1 MPPDSTGADTVSRL
15 LDDARRGD
23 GAALERLLPLVY
35 AELREIAGHHMRGE
49 RPDHTLQPTALV
61 HEAFLR
67 MVGST
72 PLSAHDR
79 THFLRTASQAM
90 RRVLVDHARARN
102 AQKRGGSL
110 HVTLD
115 EAIAGQREPA
125 VDMLALDDA
134 LNRLGAAEPRW
145 AQVVELRYFAGLEI
159 PEVAAALG
167 ISPATVKRDWQFARA
182 WLSKEL
188 GPDPAST
195 RDVRRT

>member
-1 MPPDSTGADTVSRL
+1 MPPEPARADTVSRL

-23 GAALERLLPLVY
+23 EAALGRLLPLLY
-35 AELREIAGHHMRGE
+35 AELREIAGRHMRRE

-67 MVGST
+67 MAGST
-72 PLSAHDR
+72 PLSAQDR
-79 THFLRTASQAM
+79 THFLRAASQAM

-102 AQKRGGSL
+102 AQKRGGAL

-115 EAIAGQREPA
+115 EAIAGAPQPA

-134 LNRLGAAEPRW
+134 LDRLGAAEPRW

-167 ISPATVKRDWQFARA
+167 VSPATVKRDWQFARA
-182 WLSKEL
+182 WLSREL
-188 GPDPAST
+188 GPDAAAG
-195 RDVRRT
+195 RDV

>member
-1 MPPDSTGADTVSRL
+1 M
-15 LDDARRGD
+15 RR
-23 GAALERLLPLVY
+23 
-35 AELREIAGHHMRGE
+35 E

-67 MVGST
+67 MAGRT
-72 PLSAHDR
+72 PLSVQDR
-79 THFLRTASQAM
+79 THFLRAASQAM

-102 AQKRGGSL
+102 AQKRGAAL

-115 EAIAGQREPA
+115 EAVAGAPQTA

-134 LNRLGAAEPRW
+134 LDRLGAAEPRW

-167 ISPATVKRDWQFARA
+167 VSPATVKRDWQFARA
-182 WLSKEL
+182 WLSREL
-188 GPDPAST
+188 GPDAAAA
-195 RDVRRT
+195 RDV